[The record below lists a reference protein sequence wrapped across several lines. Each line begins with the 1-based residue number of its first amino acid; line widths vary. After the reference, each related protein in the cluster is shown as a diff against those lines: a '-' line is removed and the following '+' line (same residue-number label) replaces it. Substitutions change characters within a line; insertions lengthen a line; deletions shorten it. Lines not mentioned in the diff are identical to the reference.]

1 MQFCETEHNIVNT
14 KTKLKIYSRPKD
26 IVKTSYSNGVIQ
38 ASSYLHNEDTTLLR
52 LRYLIVA
59 IVSANEFQY
68 VIVLEMN
75 EYL

>member
-1 MQFCETEHNIVNT
+1 M
-14 KTKLKIYSRPKD
+14 
-26 IVKTSYSNGVIQ
+26 KTSYSNVVIQ

-59 IVSANEFQY
+59 SLSASEFQY

>member
-1 MQFCETEHNIVNT
+1 M
-14 KTKLKIYSRPKD
+14 
-26 IVKTSYSNGVIQ
+26 KTSYSNGVIQ

-59 IVSANEFQY
+59 VLFASEFQY
-68 VIVLEMN
+68 FIVLNVN

>member
-1 MQFCETEHNIVNT
+1 M
-14 KTKLKIYSRPKD
+14 
-26 IVKTSYSNGVIQ
+26 KTSYSNGVIQ
-38 ASSYLHNEDTTLLR
+38 ASSYLHNEETTLLR

-59 IVSANEFQY
+59 VLSASEFQY

>member
-1 MQFCETEHNIVNT
+1 M
-14 KTKLKIYSRPKD
+14 
-26 IVKTSYSNGVIQ
+26 KTSYSNGVIQ
-38 ASSYLHNEDTTLLR
+38 ASSYLHNEDTTLR

-59 IVSANEFQY
+59 IFFASEFQY

>member
-1 MQFCETEHNIVNT
+1 M
-14 KTKLKIYSRPKD
+14 
-26 IVKTSYSNGVIQ
+26 KTSYSNGVIQ
-38 ASSYLHNEDTTLLR
+38 AASSYLRNEDTTLLR

-59 IVSANEFQY
+59 ILSASEFQY